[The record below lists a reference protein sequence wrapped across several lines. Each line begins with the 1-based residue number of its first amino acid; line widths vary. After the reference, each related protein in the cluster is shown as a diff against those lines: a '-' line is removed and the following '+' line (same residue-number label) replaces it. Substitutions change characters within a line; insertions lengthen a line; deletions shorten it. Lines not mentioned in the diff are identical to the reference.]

1 MGVFNPKRLITKAII
16 IVGILLLLHFIFAK
30 KITIEK
36 IENKITQTAE
46 KVGQTTTEVKTSLSR
61 EVAPTQSETEGLSQH
76 LIKTAFVQQAPEKNW
91 DQPWQDACEEAS
103 LVTVDYFYKNI
114 KNITIAENRDAILKM
129 IEFENQ
135 QGFTHDINV
144 EQMNLVAQK
153 YLGYQTKI
161 IENPTIED
169 IKKYLVQNIPVIVT
183 GNGKT
188 LYQENKHFNSG
199 GPYYHSLVIL
209 GYDDNKKQFT
219 THDVGTKAGA
229 YFKYSYNLLMESIHD
244 FPSSGKKEDINSG
257 PKRVLVLLK

>member
-1 MGVFNPKRLITKAII
+1 MGVFNPKRLIVKAII

-36 IENKITQTAE
+36 IENKINGTVNKIET
-46 KVGQTTTEVKTSLSR
+46 VKETIIP
-61 EVAPTQSETEGLSQH
+61 EPTKILESGLPDQH

-103 LVTVDYFYKNI
+103 LITVDYFYKNI
-114 KNITIAENRDAILKM
+114 KSITTTENRDAILKM

-135 QGFTHDINV
+135 QGFTHDINI
-144 EQMNLVAQK
+144 EQMSLVAQK

-244 FPSSGKKEDINSG
+244 FPSSGQKEDINSG
-257 PKRVLVLLK
+257 PKRVLILLK

>member
-1 MGVFNPKRLITKAII
+1 MGVLNPKRLITKAII

-30 KITIEK
+30 KLTKEN
-36 IENKITQTAE
+36 IENKITQTVTKIE
-46 KVGQTTTEVKTSLSR
+46 EIKETI
-61 EVAPTQSETEGLSQH
+61 APEPTKIMESGLPDKY
-76 LIKTAFVQQAPEKNW
+76 LIEAAFVQQAPEKNW

-229 YFKYSYNLLMESIHD
+229 YFKYSYNLLIESIHD
-244 FPSSGKKEDINSG
+244 FPSSGQKEDINSG

>member
-1 MGVFNPKRLITKAII
+1 MGVFNPKRLIVKAIV

-30 KITIEK
+30 KLTKEN
-36 IENKITQTAE
+36 IENKITQTVTKIE
-46 KVGQTTTEVKTSLSR
+46 EIKETI
-61 EVAPTQSETEGLSQH
+61 APEPTKIMESGLPDKY
-76 LIKTAFVQQAPEKNW
+76 LIEAAFVQQAPEKNW

-229 YFKYSYNLLMESIHD
+229 YFKYSYNLLIESIHD
-244 FPSSGKKEDINSG
+244 FPSSGQKEDINSG

>member
-1 MGVFNPKRLITKAII
+1 MRFFIKKII
-16 IVGILLLLHFIFAK
+16 PFSLILLIFIFVLFCFLFPK
-30 KITIEK
+30 KLTKEN
-36 IENKITQTAE
+36 IENKINQTVE
-46 KVGQTTTEVKTSLSR
+46 KVEQTTTEVKASLSQSKADQPLTER
-61 EVAPTQSETEGLSQH
+61 EINKY
-76 LIKTAFVQQAPEKNW
+76 LIKAAFVQQAPEKNW

-114 KNITIAENRDAILKM
+114 KSITPTENRDAILKM

-135 QGFTHDINV
+135 QGFTHDINI

-169 IKKYLVQNIPVIVT
+169 LKKYLVQNIPIIVT
-183 GNGKT
+183 ANGKT

-209 GYDDNKKQFT
+209 GYDNDKQKFIV
-219 THDVGTKAGA
+219 HDVGTKAGA

-244 FPSSGKKEDINSG
+244 FPSSNKKEDINSG
-257 PKRVLVLLK
+257 PKRVLILLK